1 MSHKILIA
9 DEEVFRLGSSNVN
22 NRSLRLDTECDLA
35 IRATDAATSKGIV
48 AIRDGLIAEHLG
60 VEPQVVTDT
69 IAETGSLIKTIER
82 LRGEGKTL
90 QPYEVPDL
98 TSVEEWLADN
108 EVLDPEGP
116 QEMFETLSKR
126 GLFRRLRRKK

>member
-1 MSHKILIA
+1 
-9 DEEVFRLGSSNVN
+9 
-22 NRSLRLDTECDLA
+22 LRLDTECDLA
-35 IRATDAATSKGIV
+35 IRSTDDATSAAIT

-60 VEPQVVTDT
+60 VEQQVVSDL

-82 LRGEGKTL
+82 LRGEGKTV

-116 QEMFETLSKR
+116 EEMFESLDKR